1 MKQQIHDL
9 TIIYYL
15 TLSQEKW
22 VDFSKLSWTFV
33 MSLRIT
39 EVTVKSTSQ
48 LKLNIFHIHSM
59 KTNVVIKF
67 SKLNNQKPSE
77 KVDEVMK
84 IRFAHLEI
92 EEVWW
97 IQHIFITLY
106 SLHPTL
112 WKFEFSLKTENR
124 PYQRNRQLI

>member
-15 TLSQEKW
+15 TLSQKKW

-67 SKLNNQKPSE
+67 SKLNNQKPSD

-92 EEVWW
+92 EKVWR

-112 WKFEFSLKTENR
+112 WKFEFSLKIENR